1 LLALLVTGLVMDLA
15 MPAPKLF
22 LVHIRKGEK
31 PEPEPFSEETT
42 RVTVDEYFDYVDQD
56 EVDSKSEISKESA
69 MSSAPV
75 DTENIDIEGEDYMI
89 QSGFQPVGIFNSM
102 SRVRRSQPRE
112 DGGDSDYVHE
122 DDDAS
127 WHEFD
132 EAQDDHNGDT
142 VEEESFSAEADDYN
156 YEGSETDEQED
167 VVADG
172 GMAYGEADEYD
183 YEGSETDEQEDV
195 VADGGMAYGEADEY
209 DYEGSET
216 DEQEDVVA
224 DGGMA
229 YGEADEYDYE
239 GSETDE
245 QEDVVADGGMAYG
258 DGYELDEID
267 REIDNDIYGLYE
279 GNDDENADDY
289 DEEDPDA
296 Y

>member
-31 PEPEPFSEETT
+31 PEPEPFSEE
-42 RVTVDEYFDYVDQD
+42 D

-89 QSGFQPVGIFNSM
+89 QSGFQPVG
-102 SRVRRSQPRE
+102 E

-142 VEEESFSAEADDYN
+142 VEEESFSAEADDYNYEGSETAEQEDVVAVGGMAVADDYN